1 MLTIT
6 FAFHPRHRPGQ
17 VLQQV
22 ESKLNVFD
30 IDAIAPTLKQALRA
44 EHEALL
50 EDIEYL
56 QQCLQ
61 EKGDE
66 REANLRPPPP
76 ITDLKDFGRT
86 LQGMERLG
94 QAEARILDAAGGTG
108 HEFREAEV
116 LRIGHSPAVPQ
127 DAVPPLAPA
136 TALEPIDLG
145 AGRAGLPPP
154 RPPLGRVPRAPP
166 SKPSLGKP
174 PPASSR
180 ARRLR
185 GIVNDSR
192 RQQEQGS

>member
-1 MLTIT
+1 M
-6 FAFHPRHRPGQ
+6 
-17 VLQQV
+17 QQV

-76 ITDLKDFGRT
+76 MTDLKDFRRT

-94 QAEARILDAAGGTG
+94 QAEARILDAAGRTG